1 MFYKAEKNQSWSY
14 FEALYFSYTTLLTIG
29 YGDFQPVSNSGKPFF
44 VFWSLLAVPAL
55 TILISD
61 MGDTVVKSIKDV
73 TIWIGE
79 VTVLPSDEGSVKDRL
94 KHGVYKATLGK
105 VDSRASKA
113 RDLEEGSDSEEEE
126 EGGYQE
132 LHPGLARIF
141 RGQREKHSRRKG
153 RRAAADRLAADF
165 QRSEEVDE
173 SIARGRRHRPEE
185 GKSWVLDT
193 AVRG

>member
-1 MFYKAEKNQSWSY
+1 
-14 FEALYFSYTTLLTIG
+14 
-29 YGDFQPVSNSGKPFF
+29 VSNSGKPFF

-79 VTVLPSDEGSVKDRL
+79 VTVLPSDEGSVKERL

-105 VDSRASKA
+105 VDSRAT
-113 RDLEEGSDSEEEE
+113 RREDLEEGEDSDE

-141 RGQREKHSRRKG
+141 RGGNDRHGRGKG

-173 SIARGRRHRPEE
+173 SIARGHRHRSDE
-185 GKSWVLDT
+185 GKSRVGIPCPRANWD
-193 AVRG
+193 R